1 MGMGMGTA
9 RKVSISA
16 LALENKMEWVR
27 VIIRSRNECVHAT
40 TADGCPDAD
49 AMAEN
54 FLMLQGAQ
62 CGV

>member
-1 MGMGMGTA
+1 MQPG
-9 RKVSISA
+9 
-16 LALENKMEWVR
+16 
-27 VIIRSRNECVHAT
+27 
-40 TADGCPDAD
+40 GCPDAD